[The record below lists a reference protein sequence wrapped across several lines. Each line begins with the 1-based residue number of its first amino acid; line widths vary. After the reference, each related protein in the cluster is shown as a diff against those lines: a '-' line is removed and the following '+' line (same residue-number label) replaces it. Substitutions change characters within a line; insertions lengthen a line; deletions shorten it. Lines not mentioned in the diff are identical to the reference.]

1 LSHNI
6 DGKAFRNALG
16 SFATGVTVITCLD
29 TDGKP
34 VGATVSSFNSVSLDP
49 PLILWSI
56 NKTANSAD
64 AFINAKEFVVNVLSS
79 SQVALSNQFARSNED
94 KFVGVDTENGIGQ
107 VPMLVGAVT
116 HFQCQ
121 TWASYDGGDHQI
133 IVGEV
138 VAMDTNDDEG
148 LVFYRGDY
156 AKPERL

>member
-1 LSHNI
+1 MSHNI
-6 DGKAFRNALG
+6 DSKAFRNALG

-29 TDGKP
+29 KDGKS
-34 VGATVSSFNSVSLDP
+34 VGATVSSFNSVSMDP
-49 PLILWSI
+49 HLILWSI
-56 NKTANSAD
+56 NKADNSAD
-64 AFINAKEFVVNVLSS
+64 AFINAREFVFNILASN
-79 SQVALSNQFARSNED
+79 QVDLSNQFARSNED
-94 KFVGVDTENGIGQ
+94 KFVGVDTENGLGE

-156 AKPERL
+156 AKPEKR